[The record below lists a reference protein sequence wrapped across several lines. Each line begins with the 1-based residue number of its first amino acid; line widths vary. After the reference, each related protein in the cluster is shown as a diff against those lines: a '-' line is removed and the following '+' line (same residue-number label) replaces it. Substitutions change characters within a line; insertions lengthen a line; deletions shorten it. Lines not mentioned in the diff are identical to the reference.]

1 MSHHN
6 FAEDYMAAVFAIV
19 IAAGNETIFYVMIIS
34 EEKLQEAY
42 QAIRSNY
49 TRNRRNE
56 TFVSCIEIE

>member
-1 MSHHN
+1 
-6 FAEDYMAAVFAIV
+6 MAAVFAIV